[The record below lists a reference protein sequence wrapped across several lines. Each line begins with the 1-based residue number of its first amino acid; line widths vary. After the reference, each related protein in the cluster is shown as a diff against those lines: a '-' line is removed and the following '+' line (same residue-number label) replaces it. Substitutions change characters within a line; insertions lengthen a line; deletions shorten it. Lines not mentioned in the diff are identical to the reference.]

1 MKLGQR
7 KASVLSSFTK
17 RIVPIGRGPC
27 EVEMRLFGKVHRW
40 EIRRQFAIIVNSGE
54 QSCDAQNFAAS
65 VHQIWS
71 SCRGARRN
79 ELFAFAILDLGRRV

>member
-7 KASVLSSFTK
+7 KASILSSFTK

-27 EVEMRLFGKVHRW
+27 EVEMRLFGKMHRL
-40 EIRRQFAIIVNSGE
+40 EIRRQFAVIANSGE
-54 QSCDAQNFAAS
+54 QSRDAQKFAAS

-71 SCRGARRN
+71 SCRGARHYD
-79 ELFAFAILDLGRRV
+79 LFTFAIDLGCRV